1 MAVDDVIKQIYV
13 ENSYIYGLSES
24 GRVYKRY
31 NTYGEWELICKSPSI
46 AQKYSKEL
54 TTKFEDSKKKSTPTR
69 TRYIKEYIKSKLMR
83 LHITRTDTS
92 DLINLK

>member
-1 MAVDDVIKQIYV
+1 MAVDDVIKQIYI

-31 NTYGEWELICKSPSI
+31 NTYGEWELVCKSPTI

-54 TTKFEDSKKKSTPTR
+54 ITKYEDSKKRSTPTR
-69 TRYIKEYIKSKLMR
+69 IESIKGYIKSKLTQ
-83 LHITRTDTS
+83 LRTTLTGTS